1 MVRRIEGTGR
11 AEAKAITTMPF
22 ARPRKAQCGTR
33 HGRQWRKLTE
43 ARGDSPSGHH
53 SRKQR
58 HGEQEESE
66 AMLTETMADV
76 VGADGSPVTCGAEDC
91 GPREWKRSWSEGRD
105 GNGVMFL
112 FLKAERGGRCSHDA
126 EHGRGAVV
134 SASTGRGGWRLGKG
148 ADMWAQHVNDRGK
161 GQRLPTPTG
170 PAQQERREEGKGR
183 RVGQGETGQRA
194 ESEGGKRE

>member
-66 AMLTETMADV
+66 AMLTE
-76 VGADGSPVTCGAEDC
+76 
-91 GPREWKRSWSEGRD
+91 KK
-105 GNGVMFL
+105 N
-112 FLKAERGGRCSHDA
+112 
-126 EHGRGAVV
+126 
-134 SASTGRGGWRLGKG
+134 
-148 ADMWAQHVNDRGK
+148 
-161 GQRLPTPTG
+161 
-170 PAQQERREEGKGR
+170 
-183 RVGQGETGQRA
+183 RA
-194 ESEGGKRE
+194 EAARGRWPTWWGRTALR